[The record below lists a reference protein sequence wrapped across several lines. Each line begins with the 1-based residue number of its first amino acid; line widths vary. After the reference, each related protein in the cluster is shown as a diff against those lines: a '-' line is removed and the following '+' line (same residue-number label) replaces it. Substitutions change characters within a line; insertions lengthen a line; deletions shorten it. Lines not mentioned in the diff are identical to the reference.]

1 MCPEL
6 LFYCE
11 TAVAAAMRHARG
23 KGVFDLVAGC
33 GYSFSQFRSSHSDSA
48 RVHASSL
55 IRFPHGC
62 LLHCI
67 GFCRTSV
74 EEEKEF
80 NLVSYGY
87 PGSAVKAFA

>member
-48 RVHASSL
+48 RVHASSF

-67 GFCRTSV
+67 GFRRTSV

-80 NLVSYGY
+80 DLVSYGY